1 MMKKENGE
9 KSLAELIERGG
20 VLYNVLGNSPQE
32 ILTGIINTVPV
43 PLSIDNALS
52 IDKGGLLKAVLE
64 REALMSTG
72 IGKGIALPHPRNPV
86 IRDGEQQFVTIAF
99 PARPVDWNALDGKPV
114 HTIMLIAAASAK
126 EHLHILSKLN
136 FLSQQENF
144 YHLLRA
150 GASRDEITGFIR
162 EAERAWQKE

>member
-1 MMKKENGE
+1 MIKKETGE

-20 VLYNVLGNSPQE
+20 VLYNVPGNSPRE

-43 PLSIDNALS
+43 SLSIKKDE
-52 IDKGGLLKAVLE
+52 LLKAVLE

-99 PARPVDWNALDGKPV
+99 PAYPVDWNALDGKPV

-136 FLSQQENF
+136 FLCQQENF
-144 YHLLRA
+144 YHLLQN
-150 GASRDEITGFIR
+150 GASGDKITGFIR
-162 EAERAWQKE
+162 EAEQSWQKE

>member
-1 MMKKENGE
+1 MMKKETGE

-43 PLSIDNALS
+43 PLSIEKD
-52 IDKGGLLKAVLE
+52 GLLKAVLE

-86 IRDGEQQFVTIAF
+86 IGGREQQFVTIAF
-99 PARPVDWNALDGKPV
+99 PARPVNWNALDGNMV
-114 HTIMLIAAASAK
+114 HTVMLIAAASAK

-136 FLSQQENF
+136 FLCQQENF
-144 YHLLRA
+144 YQMLRN